1 MGAYCSGGR
10 GLKAGTPRTARLRTP
25 GVSLA
30 DSEARTGSRSPREVR
45 GSWDVPLAQP
55 SPAGFSHCAS
65 SQAAPLSRMVRW
77 ARGGEQPCA
86 HPRER

>member
-10 GLKAGTPRTARLRTP
+10 GLKAGTPHTACLRTL

-30 DSEARTGSRSPREVR
+30 DSETRTGSRSPREVR

-55 SPAGFSHCAS
+55 SPAGFSPCVS
-65 SQAAPLSRMVRW
+65 SQAARLSRMVRW
-77 ARGGEQPCA
+77 APGGEQPCA
-86 HPRER
+86 RLRER